1 MSVIKVN
8 NITNR
13 DGTSG
18 PVIAGIVTVSS
29 SSHFVV
35 PTGDSRTRDPELI
48 ISGLTFHIDAGIS
61 SSYSGIGTQ
70 VNNIGSA
77 GLAYTGFWQGTSSTG
92 SSVIYSQGGGGSW
105 FLEGNGTTFATN
117 NYLRV
122 GAAGTSGAGIGNTTA
137 LGVGSSLTVSIWH
150 YPVRLGGNVS
160 GNGYMLFNNHI
171 QGSTFLGPVSGLA
184 ANGSSD
190 GSNITFQTRFNN
202 TCCQTQTSTNS
213 SGYSG
218 WQNHTFTWDGS
229 TKRIYLNGNEIAATQ
244 SATGTNAMLN
254 ALYFGINA
262 DSHAFYGDNG
272 AENTAYRG
280 YLSKVMI
287 YNRAITETEI
297 HQNYASVKSR
307 YTGIQ

>member
-13 DGTSG
+13 DGTLG
-18 PVIAGIVTVSS
+18 PVFSGITTVSS
-29 SSHFVV
+29 TSHLVV
-35 PTGDSRTRDPELI
+35 PVGDTRTRDPEI
-48 ISGLTFHIDAGIS
+48 ITSGLTFHIDAGIS

-92 SSVIYSQGGGGSW
+92 SPVIYSRVGGGSW
-105 FLEGNGTTFATN
+105 FLEGNGTTFGTN

-122 GAAGTSGAGIGNTTA
+122 GAATTTAGIGNTTA

-150 YPVRLGGNVS
+150 YPVRLV
-160 GNGYMLFNNHI
+160 GNGGGAYNLLSNHI
-171 QGSTFLGPVSGLA
+171 QGSTSIGPVSGLIIYSA
-184 ANGSSD
+184 STGSD
-190 GSNITFQTRFNN
+190 ITFQTRFNK
-202 TCCQTQTSTNS
+202 TCCQTQTTTS
-213 SGYSG
+213 SSSYSG

-229 TKRIYLNGNEIAATQ
+229 TKRIYLNGNEVAATQ
-244 SATGTNAMLN
+244 SATGTNEMVN
-254 ALYFGINA
+254 ALYFGVNS
-262 DSHAFYGDNG
+262 DDHVYYGDSG
-272 AENTAYRG
+272 AVSSAYRG

-287 YNRAITETEI
+287 YSRAITETEI
-297 HQNYASVKSR
+297 YQNYAAVKDR

>member
-18 PVIAGIVTVSS
+18 PVIAGITTVSS
-29 SSHFVV
+29 TSHMVV
-35 PTGDSRTRDPELI
+35 PTGDTRTRDPELI
-48 ISGLTFHIDAGIS
+48 TSGLTFHIDAGIS
-61 SSYSGIGTQ
+61 ASYSGIGTQ

-92 SSVIYSQGGGGSW
+92 SPAIYSQEGGGSW
-105 FLEGNGTTFATN
+105 FLEGNGTIIGSN

-122 GAAGTSGAGIGNTTA
+122 GMGNTTA

-150 YPVRLGGNVS
+150 YPVRLVGNGS
-160 GNGYMLFNNHI
+160 GSGYMLFNNHF
-171 QGSTFLGPVSGLA
+171 QGSGTVSGLVIFS
-184 ANGSSD
+184 SSD
-190 GSNITFQTRFNN
+190 GSNITFQTRLNN
-202 TCCQTQTSTNS
+202 SCCQTQTSTNS
-213 SGYSG
+213 SPYSG

-244 SATGTNAMLN
+244 SATGTNQMLN
-254 ALYFGINA
+254 ALYFGVNA
-262 DSHAFYGDNG
+262 DNHAGASGDN
-272 AENTAYRG
+272 ASQTQLYRG

-297 HQNYASVKSR
+297 YQNYAFVKSR

>member
-35 PTGDSRTRDPELI
+35 PTGDTRNRDPELI
-48 ISGLTFHIDAGIS
+48 TSDLTFHIDAGIS

-92 SSVIYSQGGGGSW
+92 SSVIYSEEGGGSW
-105 FLEGNGTTFATN
+105 FLEGNGTTFGSN

-150 YPVRLGGNVS
+150 YPVRLGGSANAQH
-160 GNGYMLFNNHI
+160 MLFTNLY
-171 QGSTFLGPVSGLA
+171 QGGGTISGLLI
-184 ANGSSD
+184 SSPNSTD
-190 GSNITFQTRFNN
+190 ITFQTRFNN
-202 TCCQTQTSTNS
+202 TCCQTQSTST
-213 SGYSG
+213 GVVYSG
-218 WQNHTFTWDGS
+218 WQNLTATWDGS
-229 TKRIYLNGNEIAATQ
+229 TKRLYLNGNEVAATQ

-254 ALYFGINA
+254 ALYFGVNSDNHAIN
-262 DSHAFYGDNG
+262 GDNG
-272 AENTAYRG
+272 SETTAYRG

-297 HQNYASVKSR
+297 HQNYASVKNR

>member
-8 NITNR
+8 NITNL

-18 PVIAGIVTVSS
+18 PVIAGITTVSS
-29 SSHFVV
+29 TSHLVV
-35 PTGDSRTRDPELI
+35 PTGDTRTRDPELI
-48 ISGLTFHIDAGIS
+48 TSGLTFHIDAGIS

-92 SSVIYSQGGGGSW
+92 SPVIYSREGGGSW
-105 FLEGNGTTFATN
+105 FLEGNGTTIGQN

-122 GAAGTSGAGIGNTTA
+122 AGAGATSGIGNTTA

-150 YPVRLGGNVS
+150 YPVRLVGNGS
-160 GNGYMLFNNHI
+160 GSGYMLFNNHF
-171 QGSTFLGPVSGLA
+171 QGSGTVSGLIF
-184 ANGSSD
+184 NSSSD
-190 GSNITFQTRFNN
+190 GLNITSQTRFNN
-202 TCCQTQTSTNS
+202 SCCQTQTSTNS
-213 SGYSG
+213 SPYSG
-218 WQNHTFTWDGS
+218 WQNHIVTWDGS

-244 SATGTNAMLN
+244 SATGTNQMLN
-254 ALYFGINA
+254 ALYFGVNA
-262 DSHAFYGDNG
+262 DTHAGAGDN
-272 AENTAYRG
+272 ATETMAYRG

-297 HQNYASVKSR
+297 YQNYAAVKNR

>member
-8 NITNR
+8 SITNR

-18 PVIAGIVTVSS
+18 PVIAGIATVSS
-29 SSHFVV
+29 TSHMVV
-35 PTGDSRTRDPELI
+35 PSGDTRNRDPELI

-61 SSYSGIGTQ
+61 SSYSGTGTQ

-92 SSVIYSQGGGGSW
+92 SSVIYSEEGGGSW
-105 FLEGNGTTFATN
+105 FLEGNGTTIGSN

-150 YPVRLGGNVS
+150 YPVRLTGNVS
-160 GNGYMLFNNHI
+160 GNAYMLFNNHF
-171 QGSTFLGPVSGLA
+171 QGGGTVSGLVI
-184 ANGSSD
+184 NSSSD

-229 TKRIYLNGNEIAATQ
+229 TKRLYLNGNEIAATQ

-254 ALYFGINA
+254 ALYFGVNA
-262 DSHAFYGDNG
+262 DNHAINGDNG
-272 AENTAYRG
+272 AETIAYRG

>member
-8 NITNR
+8 NITNL

-18 PVIAGIVTVSS
+18 PVIAGIATVSS
-29 SSHFVV
+29 TSHLVV
-35 PTGDSRTRDPELI
+35 PTGDTRTRDPELI
-48 ISGLTFHIDAGIS
+48 TSGLTFHIDAGIS
-61 SSYSGIGTQ
+61 SSYSGIGIQ

-92 SSVIYSQGGGGSW
+92 SSVIYSEEGGGSW
-105 FLEGNGTTFATN
+105 FLEGNGTTFGSN

-160 GNGYMLFNNHI
+160 GNGYMLFNNHF
-171 QGSTFLGPVSGLA
+171 QGSGTVSGLVF
-184 ANGSSD
+184 NSSSD
-190 GSNITFQTRFNN
+190 GTNITFQTRFNN
-202 TCCQTQTSTNS
+202 TCCQTQTSTS
-213 SGYSG
+213 SSSYSG
-218 WQNHTFTWDGS
+218 WQNWTATWDGS

-244 SATGTNAMLN
+244 SATGTNQMLN
-254 ALYFGINA
+254 ALYFGVNA
-262 DSHAFYGDNG
+262 DTHAGLGDSG
-272 AENTAYRG
+272 PETSAYRG

-297 HQNYASVKSR
+297 HQNYAAVKSR